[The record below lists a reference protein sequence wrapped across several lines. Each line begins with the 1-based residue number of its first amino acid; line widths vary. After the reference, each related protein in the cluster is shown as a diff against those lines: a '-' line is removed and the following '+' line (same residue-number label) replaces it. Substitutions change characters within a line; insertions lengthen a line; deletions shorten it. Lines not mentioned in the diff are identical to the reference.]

1 MKYEEIRQYLKQN
14 PYCFRTLREREE
26 EMNNRIMER
35 EGKIINFAKASKRYY
50 DEDMRDIEL

>member
-35 EGKIINFAKASKRYY
+35 EGRRIYFAQASNRYH
-50 DEDMRDIEL
+50 DENMRDIEL

>member
-35 EGKIINFAKASKRYY
+35 EGKIINFAKPSKRYY
-50 DEDMRDIEL
+50 DEHSNDLA

>member
-50 DEDMRDIEL
+50 DEDSHDLA

>member
-35 EGKIINFAKASKRYY
+35 EGRRINFATVTRKFN
-50 DEDMRDIEL
+50 DENIKT